1 MMQVIKLL
9 SIGITFLF
17 FMSCSTTKKPSKAI
31 EVTSVPVIPQPID
44 AIPPSEVFLTNLLK
58 AHPNQM
64 ADILSNAKSQNAQII
79 YTTIDRGKNGMP
91 SFTQHYFNTA
101 DNDYFYP
108 ASTVKFPIVLLALE
122 KLRELNRPGLDRN
135 SVMITEAGYSG
146 QTAVYN
152 DPNSANGTPS
162 IAGYIKKIL
171 LVSDNDA
178 FNRLYEFLGQDYINT
193 RLQKKG
199 YASAEILHRL
209 SIFLTT
215 DENRHSN
222 PVQFF
227 DSSNRLIYQQQLLK
241 ANNVY
246 PVRKTLI
253 GKGYFSNG
261 KLVETPMDF
270 SAKNKI
276 SLKDIHEM
284 LMALVF
290 PESVPAAKRFN
301 ISEEDRSFVLQ
312 YMSQYPGESV
322 YPSYDSSYYD
332 AYVKFLLFGSEK
344 GKLPAPIRIF
354 NKVGNAYG
362 QLTDLAY
369 VVDFEKKIE
378 FFVSATIYCN
388 SDGILNDDQ
397 YDYDKVGYPFLKNLG
412 SILYE
417 YELKRKRNHLPDLS
431 TLQFSYD
438 K

>member
-1 MMQVIKLL
+1 
-9 SIGITFLF
+9 
-17 FMSCSTTKKPSKAI
+17 
-31 EVTSVPVIPQPID
+31 
-44 AIPPSEVFLTNLLK
+44 
-58 AHPNQM
+58 
-64 ADILSNAKSQNAQII
+64 
-79 YTTIDRGKNGMP
+79 
-91 SFTQHYFNTA
+91 
-101 DNDYFYP
+101 
-108 ASTVKFPIVLLALE
+108 
-122 KLRELNRPGLDRN
+122 
-135 SVMITEAGYSG
+135 VMITEAGYSG

-152 DPNSANGTPS
+152 DPNSKNGTPS

-193 RLQKKG
+193 SLQKKG

-209 SIFLTT
+209 SIFLTP

-222 PVQFF
+222 PIQFF
-227 DSSNRLIYQQQLLK
+227 DSSNRMVYQQQLVK
-241 ANNVY
+241 ANNGY

-261 KLVETPMDF
+261 KLVEAPLDF

-276 SLKDIHEM
+276 SLKDLHEI
-284 LMALVF
+284 LMALIF
-290 PESVPAAKRFN
+290 PNSVPAAKRFN
-301 ISEEDRSFVLQ
+301 ISEDDRRFVLQ
-312 YMSQYPGESV
+312 YMSQYPSESV
-322 YPSYDSSYYD
+322 YPSYDSNYYD
-332 AYVKFLLFGSEK
+332 AYVKFLLFGSET
-344 GKLPAPIRIF
+344 GKLPATIRIF

-388 SDGILNDDQ
+388 SDGILNDDR
-397 YDYDKVGYPFLKNLG
+397 YDYDNVGYPFLKNVG
-412 SILYE
+412 SILYD